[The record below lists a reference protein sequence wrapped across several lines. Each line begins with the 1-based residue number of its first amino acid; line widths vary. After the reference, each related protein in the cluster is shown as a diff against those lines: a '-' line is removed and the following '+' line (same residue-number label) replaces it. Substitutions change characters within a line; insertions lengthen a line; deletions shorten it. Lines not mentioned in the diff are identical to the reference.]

1 MMIVKLVASGAIA
14 ALTFGVAPIAAA
26 DVPDETD
33 VPDMSYGVEVG
44 TPCSNFHRY
53 IFGRTASGQ
62 AVACVSSDGSSGT
75 WVLSSPLRGVQQIG
89 TPCPPG
95 QDAAAQSPD
104 GVGLMCVMNQ
114 GWQPGP

>member
-1 MMIVKLVASGAIA
+1 MTTVKFAAGAAIA
-14 ALTFGVAPIAAA
+14 SLTLGVAPISAA

-33 VPDMSYGVEVG
+33 VPGMTYGVEVG
-44 TPCSNFHRY
+44 APCSNFHRY

-62 AVACVSSDGSSGT
+62 AVACVSSDGSSGN
-75 WVLSSPLRGVQQIG
+75 WVLSSPLSGVQQIG

-104 GVGLMCVMNQ
+104 GVGLMCVINQ

>member
-1 MMIVKLVASGAIA
+1 MIVKLIAPGAIA
-14 ALTFGVAPIAAA
+14 LLALGVAPISAA

-33 VPDMSYGVEVG
+33 VPGMTDDVVVG

-62 AVACVSSDGSSGT
+62 AAACVSSYGESGN
-75 WVLSSPLRGVQQIG
+75 WVLSSPLRGVQDIG
-89 TPCPPG
+89 APCPPG

-104 GVGLMCVMNQ
+104 GVGLMCVLNQ

>member
-1 MMIVKLVASGAIA
+1 MISKLIVCGAVASA
-14 ALTFGVAPIAAA
+14 ALAFAGPSVAQA
-26 DVPDETD
+26 DETD
-33 VPDMSYGVEVG
+33 VPGMTDGVEIG
-44 TPCSNFHRY
+44 APCSNFHRY

-62 AVACVSSDGSSGT
+62 AAACIASDGVSGN
-75 WVLSSPLRGVQQIG
+75 WVMSSPLSGVQEIG

-104 GVGLMCVMNQ
+104 GRGLMCVLNQ